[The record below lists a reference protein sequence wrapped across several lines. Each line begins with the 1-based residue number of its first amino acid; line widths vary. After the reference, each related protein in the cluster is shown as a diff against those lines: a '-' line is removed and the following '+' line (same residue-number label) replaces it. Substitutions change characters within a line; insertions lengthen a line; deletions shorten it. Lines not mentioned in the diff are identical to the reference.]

1 MNSQI
6 TEIMKLEIT
15 GKRKKGR
22 LKKSWEEGLRIWLEK
37 RGWKQLREMARAN

>member
-22 LKKSWEEGLRIWLEK
+22 LKKSWEECI
-37 RGWKQLREMARAN
+37 